1 MQRLHRAKASPN
13 PTLSPIPR
21 VIRAQPYASQS
32 FKPTSHRCTAAP
44 LHTHHPR
51 SPAPLLP
58 RTLTRH
64 ASPDDTFKASLAANK
79 IWASDIASKDP
90 EFFKNSAKGQT
101 PEILWIGCCDSRVPE
116 TTVLGK
122 KPGEVF
128 VLRNIANVI
137 NPTDV
142 ALLSAVEFS
151 VKHLKI
157 KHIVLCG
164 HTSCGGVKATLANN
178 KLDILDVWLQ
188 PMRHLRE
195 QHAETLNKLSGEDK
209 EDAMAKLNVQLG
221 VDNLRR
227 IPTVVDAIKERGL
240 KIHGLLYRLS
250 NGHLEEVET
259 AEDAKTCEGRECT
272 FELK

>member
-1 MQRLHRAKASPN
+1 M
-13 PTLSPIPR
+13 
-21 VIRAQPYASQS
+21 
-32 FKPTSHRCTAAP
+32 
-44 LHTHHPR
+44 
-51 SPAPLLP
+51 
-58 RTLTRH
+58 
-64 ASPDDTFKASLAANK
+64 
-79 IWASDIASKDP
+79 
-90 EFFKNSAKGQT
+90 
-101 PEILWIGCCDSRVPE
+101 PE

-137 NPTDV
+137 NPTDI
-142 ALLSAVEFS
+142 ALLSSVEFS

-188 PMRHLRE
+188 PMRQIRE
-195 QHAETLNKLSGEDK
+195 KHADALGKMSAEEK
-209 EDAMAKLNVQLG
+209 EDALARLNVQAG

-240 KIHGLLYRLS
+240 QVHGVLYRLDK
-250 NGHLEEVET
+250 GYLEQIDT
-259 AEDAKTCEGRECT
+259 AEDEHAGACRHST

>member
-1 MQRLHRAKASPN
+1 MLN
-13 PTLSPIPR
+13 
-21 VIRAQPYASQS
+21 
-32 FKPTSHRCTAAP
+32 
-44 LHTHHPR
+44 
-51 SPAPLLP
+51 
-58 RTLTRH
+58 
-64 ASPDDTFKASLAANK
+64 
-79 IWASDIASKDP
+79 
-90 EFFKNSAKGQT
+90 
-101 PEILWIGCCDSRVPE
+101 
-116 TTVLGK
+116 K

-137 NPTDV
+137 NSTDV

-188 PMRHLRE
+188 PMRQIRE
-195 QHAETLNKLSGEDK
+195 KHADALGKLSAEDK
-209 EDAMAKLNVQLG
+209 EDALAKLNVQAG

-227 IPTVVDAIKERGL
+227 IPTVVDAIKDRGL
-240 KIHGLLYRLS
+240 KIHGLLYRLDS
-250 NGHLEEVET
+250 GHLEQVDT
-259 AEDAKTCEGRECT
+259 AEDDKTSECRNTT

>member
-1 MQRLHRAKASPN
+1 M
-13 PTLSPIPR
+13 
-21 VIRAQPYASQS
+21 
-32 FKPTSHRCTAAP
+32 
-44 LHTHHPR
+44 
-51 SPAPLLP
+51 PLLTP
-58 RTLTRH
+58 LSSLPT
-64 ASPDDTFKASLAANK
+64 DDEFTASLQANK
-79 IWASDIASKDP
+79 IWASDIAAKDP
-90 EFFKNSAKGQT
+90 EFFRTSAKGQT
-101 PEILWIGCCDSRVPE
+101 PDILWIGCCDSRVPE

-137 NPTDV
+137 NPTDI

-188 PMRHLRE
+188 PMRQIRE
-195 QHAETLNKLSGEDK
+195 NNAEALNALSAEEK
-209 EDAMAKLNVQLG
+209 EDALAKLNVQAG
-221 VDNLRR
+221 VANLRR

-240 KIHGLLYRLS
+240 KVHGVVYQLS
-250 NGHLEEVET
+250 SGQLEQVET
-259 AEDAKTCEGRECT
+259 AEGEKASECRQAT

>member
-1 MQRLHRAKASPN
+1 M
-13 PTLSPIPR
+13 
-21 VIRAQPYASQS
+21 
-32 FKPTSHRCTAAP
+32 
-44 LHTHHPR
+44 
-51 SPAPLLP
+51 
-58 RTLTRH
+58 
-64 ASPDDTFKASLAANK
+64 
-79 IWASDIASKDP
+79 
-90 EFFKNSAKGQT
+90 
-101 PEILWIGCCDSRVPE
+101 WIGCCDSRVPE
-116 TTVLGK
+116 TTVLNK

-137 NPTDV
+137 NPTDI

-188 PMRHLRE
+188 PMRQIRE
-195 QHAETLNKLSGEDK
+195 KHADTLKTLSAEDR
-209 EDAMAKLNVQLG
+209 EDALAKLNVQQG

-227 IPTVVDAIKERGL
+227 IPTVVDAIRDRGL
-240 KIHGLLYRLS
+240 KVHGLLYRLS
-250 NGHLEEVET
+250 NGHLEQIDT
-259 AEDAKTCEGRECT
+259 AEDDKASECRQDT